1 MKRGFLFLMAMVLM
15 SFVAC
20 SNDDEME
27 DLSPKAVNTYMQIQ
41 LTGDELMPSR
51 TLPQDGNVEPGTLEE
66 TKISN
71 LLVLIYDEEGVLKKT
86 FVTEVMKNT
95 NDGAQTAIIPMGVGR
110 YQVYVVANFSDKE
123 AAWADQMGF
132 DVKQAQIEGITK
144 KMMVNYYAAD
154 HRFIM
159 FNQCNGVDKTAGV
172 PIDIAVANDY
182 QNPAT
187 CVVRLDRLAVKIQSK
202 LADLNIDKVKTE
214 VGADFIDVGVR
225 LKGFKLLNGATK
237 VNLQQCWTHKLST
250 VYPYENMLVTPWLM
264 EEDSLFS
271 YYGKYADFRTIR
283 YNEQGGYIY
292 VRDNYSKMDF
302 YSGVADGP
310 IYCMENNPCWDG
322 TSVVDA
328 MRGNTTGLVYQFLL
342 EYKGSDELA
351 GESCFYGYGG
361 KFFPSLAKI
370 QETYPNVFDK
380 ADLKSTDKAVDLAA
394 AQAELKALYAQE
406 DIYDGVAEFRGKY
419 QVKVYMDGLM
429 YYIHYIKDKNYED
442 SEKNYYAVMRNTIY
456 DLTVKQLLRVGE
468 DIPGGW
474 NPDAKPYDPVD
485 PTNTYMNVT
494 VKVNPWV
501 MNSEDIVLK

>member
-27 DLSPKAVNTYMQIQ
+27 NLSPQSVNTYMQIQ
-41 LTGDELMPSR
+41 LTGAEQLPSR
-51 TLPQDGNVEPGTLEE
+51 TLPEEGKAEQGTEGE

-86 FVTEVMKNT
+86 LVTEVMKNT
-95 NDGAQTAIIPMGVGR
+95 NDGAQTAIFPMGVGR
-110 YQVYVVANFSDKE
+110 YQVYVVANYSEREVDWTKE
-123 AAWADQMGF
+123 PGF
-132 DVKQAQIEGITK
+132 DVKQAQIENVTK
-144 KMMVNYYAAD
+144 RMMVNDYAAD
-154 HRFIM
+154 NHFIM
-159 FNQCNGVDKTAGV
+159 FNQCNGIDKTAGV
-172 PIDIAVANDY
+172 PVDIAVANDY
-182 QNPAT
+182 KNPAT
-187 CVVRLDRLAVKIQSK
+187 CVVRLDRLAVKIQSH
-202 LADLNIDKVKTE
+202 LAALDIENVKKE
-214 VGADFIDVGVR
+214 VGADFLNVGVR

-237 VNLQQCWTHKLST
+237 VNLQQRWTHTLST

-283 YNEQGGYIY
+283 YDEQGGYTY

-302 YSGVADGP
+302 YDGVPDGP

-322 TSVVDA
+322 TGVVDA
-328 MRGNTTGLVYQFLL
+328 MKGNATGLVYQFLL
-342 EYKGSDELA
+342 EFEGSDELA
-351 GESCFYGYGG
+351 GESCFYAYGG
-361 KFFPSLAKI
+361 KFFPSLEKI
-370 QETYPNVFDK
+370 QENYPNVFDK
-380 ADLKSTDKAVDLAA
+380 ADPNSTDKAVDLAA
-394 AQAELKALYAQE
+394 AKTELSTLYAQE

-429 YYIHYIKDKNYED
+429 YYIHFIKDRNYQQ
-442 SEKNYYAVMRNTIY
+442 SEKGYYAVMRNTIY

-474 NPDAKPYDPVD
+474 NPDTKPYDPVD

-501 MNSEDIVLK
+501 MSSEDIVLK